1 MKMSGEQ
8 RIAAARDKVW
18 QALNDPD
25 VLRRCIPGCQSLT
38 KESDTRMVATVE
50 IKIGPIGARFNGAVE
65 LADIN
70 APDSYTLRSEERR
83 VGKESVRT
91 CRSRWLAYH

>member
-1 MKMSGEQ
+1 M
-8 RIAAARDKVW
+8 RISDWSSDVCSSD
-18 QALNDPD
+18 LPD

-70 APDSYTLRSEERR
+70 APDSYTLIMEGQARSEERR
-83 VGKESVRT
+83 VGKECVST
-91 CRSRWLAYH
+91 CRSRWSPYH